1 MSKEKE
7 YFPQI
12 TLEAQIREAKRELA
26 MRERLYPKWVASETS
41 RMTQTRADE
50 QIIAMRNIVRTLE
63 NLKAQRDPQLGLG
76 L

>member
-1 MSKEKE
+1 MSEEKE

-41 RMTQTRADE
+41 RMTQARADE

-63 NLKAQRDPQLGLG
+63 NLKAQRDPQMSLL
-76 L
+76 